1 VGCPFLT
8 DDFNVLK
15 KAWSNMESFQHVF
28 LATDDNGHPRVRP
41 VTLISFENR
50 LWIATDT
57 GSAKVKQINKN
68 PKMEFSFAFKEK
80 DQDCCLRVL
89 GVAKIVKHKVTKTKL
104 AAHLPFFK
112 EHWKNPDDPNYT
124 LLEIRPREVEC
135 VTPDET
141 LHVKFS
147 RLVRSMKS
155 D

>member
-1 VGCPFLT
+1 VRVAVLT

-15 KAWSNMESFQHVF
+15 KAWSHVEGFQHVF
-28 LATDDNGHPRVRP
+28 LATDDKGHPRVRP
-41 VTLISFENR
+41 VTLISYEKK

-57 GSAKVKQINKN
+57 KSAKVKQIKKN
-68 PKMEFSFAFKEK
+68 PKLEFSFAFKEK

-89 GVAKIVKHKVTKTKL
+89 GVAKIVKDREIKTKL

-112 EHWKNPDDPNYT
+112 EHWRNSDDPNYT

-135 VTPDET
+135 VTPEET

-155 D
+155 K

>member
-1 VGCPFLT
+1 MRVAVLI

-15 KAWSNMESFQHVF
+15 KAWSRIEVFQHVF
-28 LATDDNGHPRVRP
+28 LATDDKGHPRVRP
-41 VTLISFENR
+41 VTLISYEKK

-57 GSAKVKQINKN
+57 KSAKVKQIKKN
-68 PKMEFSFAFKEK
+68 PRLEFSFAFKEK

-89 GVAKIVKHKVTKTKL
+89 GVAKIVKDRAIKTKL

-112 EHWKNPDDPNYT
+112 EHWKNSDDPNYT

-155 D
+155 N

>member
-1 VGCPFLT
+1 VRVASLT
-8 DDFNVLK
+8 DDLNVLK
-15 KAWSNMESFQHVF
+15 KAWSRIEGFQHVF

-41 VTLISFENR
+41 VTLISFEKR

-57 GSAKVKQINKN
+57 KSAKVKQIRKN
-68 PKMEFSFAFKEK
+68 PKLEFSFAFKEK

-89 GVAKIVKHKVTKTKL
+89 GIAKIVNEKAIKTKL

-112 EHWKNPDDPNYT
+112 EHWKDVDDPNYT

-135 VTPDET
+135 VTPEET

-155 D
+155 K

>member
-1 VGCPFLT
+1 VSVVILT
-8 DDFNVLK
+8 DDFNLLK
-15 KAWSNMESFQHVF
+15 KAWSRIEGFQHVF
-28 LATDDNGHPRVRP
+28 LATDDSGHPRVRP

-89 GVAKIVKHKVTKTKL
+89 GVAKIVKDRVIKTKL
-104 AAHLPFFK
+104 AACLPFFK
-112 EHWKNPDDPNYT
+112 EHWRNPDDPNYT
-124 LLEIRPREVEC
+124 LLEIHPREVEC
-135 VTPDET
+135 VTPEET
-141 LHVKFS
+141 LNVKFS

-155 D
+155 N

>member
-1 VGCPFLT
+1 VRVAVLT

-15 KAWSNMESFQHVF
+15 KAWSRIEGFQHVF
-28 LATDDNGHPRVRP
+28 LATDDEGHPRVRP
-41 VTLISFENR
+41 VTLISFEKR

-57 GSAKVKQINKN
+57 KSAKVKQIKKN
-68 PKMEFSFAFKEK
+68 PKLEFSFAFKEK

-89 GVAKIVKHKVTKTKL
+89 GVAEIVKDTKTKAKL
-104 AAHLPFFK
+104 AAHLPFFR
-112 EHWKNPDDPNYT
+112 EHWKNSYDPNYT

-147 RLVRSMKS
+147 RLVRSRKS
-155 D
+155 N